1 MQPSL
6 TTQTVPQPVPPHRQN
21 TKAKDPW
28 IGNTLPPPPRNYM
41 EGGGDYTEG
50 GGVEGDRLQDASSP
64 SLHHLLTPQEHHKSS
79 GTAD

>member
-28 IGNTLPPPPRNYM
+28 IGNTLPPPPHNYM
-41 EGGGDYTEG
+41 EGGGDYTE